1 MQDPLGED
9 SGIALLC
16 SVGKRGSIHDND
28 DEDEENILHTY
39 VQEAGIIAIISEKE
53 DDNTITIITMII
65 ITTIIT
71 LIITIIIIIIT
82 MIIIFDGREKEGDTA
97 CYRGE
102 ALWLDTEGE
111 VHIYLSL

>member
-1 MQDPLGED
+1 MIYFKHGA
-9 SGIALLC
+9 I
-16 SVGKRGSIHDND
+16 SILDG
-28 DEDEENILHTY
+28 L
-39 VQEAGIIAIISEKE
+39 V
-53 DDNTITIITMII
+53 
-65 ITTIIT
+65 
-71 LIITIIIIIIT
+71 IIIT